1 MQLTGPAELSH
12 VNSCTLAQLVTFW
25 HASIFVCMIL
35 SCLYPE
41 VHFPGGCFS
50 MSAIVRLAAVA
61 NINLC
66 YELAPKHREM
76 IEKLSLPQSLSHNQS
91 PTDAIM
97 VVINEWLA
105 GKTSVRP
112 TWSKMMAVLREI
124 GMIDLAVRIERY
136 LGTTLENGSFLAHV
150 ITIVLLCQNDD
161 RLFLP

>member
-1 MQLTGPAELSH
+1 
-12 VNSCTLAQLVTFW
+12 
-25 HASIFVCMIL
+25 
-35 SCLYPE
+35 
-41 VHFPGGCFS
+41 
-50 MSAIVRLAAVA
+50 MSAIARLAAVA

-66 YELAPKHREM
+66 LELAPKHREM

-91 PTDAIM
+91 PAGTIM
-97 VVINEWLA
+97 VVFIEWLA
-105 GKTSVRP
+105 GKTSLRP

-136 LGTTLENGSFLAHV
+136 LGTTLENGLLLAHV

>member
-1 MQLTGPAELSH
+1 MCDL
-12 VNSCTLAQLVTFW
+12 F
-25 HASIFVCMIL
+25 IL
-35 SCLYPE
+35 IHTE
-41 VHFPGGCFS
+41 IQFPGGYFS
-50 MSAIVRLAAVA
+50 TSAIVCLAAVA

-66 YELAPKHREM
+66 LELAPKHREM

-97 VVINEWLA
+97 VVFNEWLA
-105 GKTSVRP
+105 GKTSLRP

-136 LGTTLENGSFLAHV
+136 LGTTLENGLFLAHV
-150 ITIVLLCQNDD
+150 IMIVLLCQNDD